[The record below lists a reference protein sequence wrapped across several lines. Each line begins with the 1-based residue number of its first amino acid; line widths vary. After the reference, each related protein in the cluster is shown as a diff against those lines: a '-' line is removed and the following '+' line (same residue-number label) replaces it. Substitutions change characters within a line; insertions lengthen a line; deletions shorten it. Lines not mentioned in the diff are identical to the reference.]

1 MMKLGHVA
9 SEFSFVKYK
18 MMQKFCLIIYL
29 LDIEEKHC
37 GQVTCLTVQIYMLLT
52 EREIKMARYRP
63 SSFFYVFL
71 NRDEDGKDKKAWSM

>member
-1 MMKLGHVA
+1 
-9 SEFSFVKYK
+9 
-18 MMQKFCLIIYL
+18 MMQKFCLIVYL

-52 EREIKMARYRP
+52 KREIKMARYRP
-63 SSFFYVFL
+63 SSFFNVFL

>member
-1 MMKLGHVA
+1 
-9 SEFSFVKYK
+9 
-18 MMQKFCLIIYL
+18 MMQKFCLIVYL
-29 LDIEEKHC
+29 LDIEEKRC